1 MQRREFF
8 RLLGGSTAA
17 LALGAVA
24 ATAAPGLSGCSGTG
38 AASGGQDATGGGDGS
53 STDSNGGAGV
63 PAPDH
68 AVGQPPQIRFH
79 TTADVLIIGSGIA
92 GLSAAL
98 VAAKAGLSVIMVEKQ
113 DMLGGDSV
121 NAMGLMYVAGTS
133 VQQAAGVAADQ
144 VARADAWK
152 AREELLR
159 AAGVSDLD
167 FSKKLYEA
175 ATDWVDLVAQ
185 DCGSLFADPSKYD
198 EQGLAQGLLLPKLGL
213 GDMADVM
220 SPIRDRLTALQVQTI
235 TSCRAEALVVDGS
248 GAACGARFLHVKSGD
263 VEDIGAKRV
272 VVATGGFCSSQ
283 PLVHQHASSYER
295 LGSYST
301 ASMGQGQ
308 QLCSAYGAAL
318 GGMQEAVGLLGDV
331 PVASAW
337 GLFGPVLIVDALGR
351 RMAAED
357 VPSAAAEACFAGG
370 LGYWWTIYDNNLMQ
384 GSQGRSVAETIAKN
398 KQRLVGPCDT
408 ADDLAQAMGLAKGA
422 LDEAFS
428 QMKAASEGGKDSTF
442 GRKLYLQELE
452 GPFYAFKQLPVRAR
466 TRGGAKTNEQGQVV
480 SSVGAPLANL
490 YACGSAA
497 QGGGDLASNGA
508 FGMLVGQAI
517 AGELAGKTSG

>member
-1 MQRREFF
+1 M
-8 RLLGGSTAA
+8 
-17 LALGAVA
+17 
-24 ATAAPGLSGCSGTG
+24 
-38 AASGGQDATGGGDGS
+38 
-53 STDSNGGAGV
+53 

-68 AVGQPPQIRFH
+68 AVGQPAQIRFH
-79 TTADVLIIGSGIA
+79 STADVLIIGSGIA

-121 NAMGLMYVAGTS
+121 SAMGLMYVAGTS

-198 EQGLAQGLLLPKLGL
+198 EQGLAQGLLLPK
-213 GDMADVM
+213 
-220 SPIRDRLTALQVQTI
+220 QTI

-422 LDEAFS
+422 LDEALS

>member
-8 RLLGGSTAA
+8 RLVGGSTAA

-24 ATAAPGLSGCSGTG
+24 TTAAPGLSGCSGMG
-38 AASGGQDATGGGDGS
+38 AASGGQNGAAGGDGS
-53 STDSNGGAGV
+53 GDGSDADADGEAGIPV
-63 PAPDH
+63 PDH
-68 AVGQPPQIRFH
+68 AVGQPAQVRFQ

-92 GLSAAL
+92 GLSAAP

-121 NAMGLMYVAGTS
+121 NATGLMYVAGTS

-159 AAGVSDLD
+159 AAGMVSDLD

-283 PLVHQHASSYER
+283 PLVHRRARRPTSVWGATAPRPWARASSCAR
-295 LGSYST
+295 PT
-301 ASMGQGQ
+301 ARPW
-308 QLCSAYGAAL
+308 
-318 GGMQEAVGLLGDV
+318 GGC
-331 PVASAW
+331 
-337 GLFGPVLIVDALGR
+337 R
-351 RMAAED
+351 R
-357 VPSAAAEACFAGG
+357 
-370 LGYWWTIYDNNLMQ
+370 
-384 GSQGRSVAETIAKN
+384 RS
-398 KQRLVGPCDT
+398 GC
-408 ADDLAQAMGLAKGA
+408 
-422 LDEAFS
+422 
-428 QMKAASEGGKDSTF
+428 
-442 GRKLYLQELE
+442 
-452 GPFYAFKQLPVRAR
+452 
-466 TRGGAKTNEQGQVV
+466 
-480 SSVGAPLANL
+480 
-490 YACGSAA
+490 
-497 QGGGDLASNGA
+497 
-508 FGMLVGQAI
+508 
-517 AGELAGKTSG
+517 